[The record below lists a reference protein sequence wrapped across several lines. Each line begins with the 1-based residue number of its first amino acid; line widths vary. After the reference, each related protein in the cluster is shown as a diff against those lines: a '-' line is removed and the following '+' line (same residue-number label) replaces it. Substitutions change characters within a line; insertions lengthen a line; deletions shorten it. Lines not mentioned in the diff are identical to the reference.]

1 MRESILTRAA
11 VLAACLAPLVASA
24 QPTDKDI
31 GRYVRTPTLGGDG
44 SWNGSL
50 GLGFTLN
57 RGNNNSTQGS
67 LFGDATRSRVQDRAV
82 FRGLAIRN
90 SNNGKTTDDNSNL
103 GGRYERNVTE
113 SAFGY
118 GDLLFERDA
127 RQDLELRQSY
137 STGAGYR
144 VFNTDR
150 TQFNLYAGVAYVIED
165 NVVKPN
171 ESGVELQF
179 GEDFAYAL
187 TDSSKITQRFIVVPK
202 SVGQGGARYAFQID
216 LSTKIVDKLGLQL
229 SVLHKYRENVLPNQK
244 QSDLTVFTGV
254 TAKF

>member
-1 MRESILTRAA
+1 MRESILLRAA
-11 VLAACLAPLVASA
+11 VLAACLAPLAGAA

-31 GRYVRTPTLGGDG
+31 GRYVRTPSLGGDG
-44 SWNGSL
+44 TWNGSL
-50 GLGFTLN
+50 GLGFTIN

-67 LFGDATRSRVQDRAV
+67 LFGDATRSREQDRAV
-82 FRGLAIRN
+82 FRGLAVRN
-90 SNNGKTTDDNSNL
+90 SNKGQTTDDNANL
-103 GGRYERNVTE
+103 GGRYERNMSEQT
-113 SAFGY
+113 FGY
-118 GDLLFERDA
+118 GDILFERDA

-137 STGAGYR
+137 STGLGYR
-144 VFNTDR
+144 LVRTDR
-150 TQFNLYAGVAYVIED
+150 NQLNLYAGVGYVIED
-165 NVVKPN
+165 NDVKPN
-171 ESGVELQF
+171 ESGLELQF

-229 SVLHKYRENVLPNQK
+229 SALQKYRENVLPNQK
-244 QSDLTVFTGV
+244 KSDLTIFTGV